1 MKRLYRRQNPFLVLL
16 VVAAFITLTI
26 VVAVFSARRKNQAQ
40 QSSSQRIAELEE
52 KERHHKLLLREIA
65 ELSRT
70 RGKNEAALPGV
81 FVLYP
86 IARDE
91 DTLDRLLSKY
101 TIVVAQ
107 LINEK
112 SYIDEHEKIYSWC
125 KFRVLD
131 TISQAPPLQSFMSR
145 ALPAE
150 ILPIAQDELVMSRE
164 GGSVNVDGVDI
175 IQHEQTV
182 GDFRLSQKYLLVVS
196 FDPITRTAE
205 LALGPQSILRIN
217 SDRTLDSRQSEH
229 ILQHVL
235 AARHRS
241 SIDQL
246 KRDLEK

>member
-1 MKRLYRRQNPFLVLL
+1 MKRLYRRENPFLVLL
-16 VVAAFITLTI
+16 VVAALITLTI
-26 VVAVFSARRKNQAQ
+26 VVAVFSARRKNQTQ
-40 QSSSQRIAELEE
+40 KSSPQRIAELED
-52 KERHHKLLLREIA
+52 KERHHKLSLREIA
-65 ELSRT
+65 ELSKA
-70 RGKNEAALPGV
+70 RGKNETALPGV

-107 LINEK
+107 LIDEK

-131 TISQAPPLQSFMSR
+131 TISQAPSQSFMSR
-145 ALPAE
+145 TLPAE

-164 GGSVNVDGVDI
+164 GGRINIDGVEI
-175 IQHEQTV
+175 IQHEQTL
-182 GDFRLSQKYLLVVS
+182 GEFRLSQKYLLVVS

-235 AARHRS
+235 ATRHRS

-246 KRDLEK
+246 KTDLEK